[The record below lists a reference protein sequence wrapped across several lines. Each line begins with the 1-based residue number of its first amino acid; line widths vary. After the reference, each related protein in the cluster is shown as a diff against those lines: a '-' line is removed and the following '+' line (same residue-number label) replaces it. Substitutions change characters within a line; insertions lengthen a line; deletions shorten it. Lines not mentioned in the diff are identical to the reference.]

1 MEAKKLLL
9 VGLGNYSHPQT
20 RHSIGMLALDYIA
33 SHLNLTWT
41 KNKNWSATVT
51 TTTTIYV
58 DPPKRP
64 KIKQKNEAGTNM
76 KKQDK
81 NIISPNDECVLKNG
95 IQKIFDDNVR
105 SEENN
110 NTSDVS
116 KSESTHSQQT
126 TLPKPRYRPKPDPVP
141 LEITLMKPLLLM
153 NVSGK
158 SVYKAIREL
167 KLSPADII
175 VVHDDM
181 QRELGKI
188 SLKEGGSANGHNG
201 IKSVIDALKTNQFR
215 RMRIGIGRPP
225 KEIDDRSHD
234 VISSYVLARITNSE
248 MEFYTKE
255 VFPKCKEQLLKI

>member
-20 RHSIGMLALDYIA
+20 RHSIGMLVLDYMA

-41 KNKNWSATVT
+41 KNKSWPATVT

-58 DPPKRP
+58 DPPKRL
-64 KIKQKNEAGTNM
+64 KIKQKNEVGTNI
-76 KKQDK
+76 KKQD
-81 NIISPNDECVLKNG
+81 NPNDENGDNSVLENG
-95 IQKIFDDNVR
+95 VQKMIDDNVR

-110 NTSDVS
+110 DSNVGKT
-116 KSESTHSQQT
+116 ESTQSQQT
-126 TLPKPRYRPKPDPVP
+126 TLPKLRYRPKPDPVP

-167 KLSPADII
+167 KLTPADII

-188 SLKEGGSANGHNG
+188 SIKEGGSANGHNG

-248 MEFYTKE
+248 MEYYTNE

>member
-1 MEAKKLLL
+1 L
-9 VGLGNYSHPQT
+9 VGLGNYSHSQT
-20 RHSIGMLALDYIA
+20 RHSIGMLVLDYIA
-33 SHLNLTWT
+33 SHLNLTWS
-41 KNKNWSATVT
+41 KNKSWPATVT
-51 TTTTIYV
+51 TTTAIYV

-64 KIKQKNEAGTNM
+64 KINQKNEAGTNM

-81 NIISPNDECVLKNG
+81 NIINPNDENG
-95 IQKIFDDNVR
+95 DIDDKSALENGVQKLLDDNVQ

-110 NTSDVS
+110 ISVTC
-116 KSESTHSQQT
+116 THSQQT

-158 SVYKAIREL
+158 SVFKAIREL